1 MKRRFLIPFLLV
13 VLVVGGLLIHQW
25 LAPDQ
30 TPTLQLNDLSPE
42 AVLLSQGAIWPS
54 DTSHPLNQ
62 HAVEETWPTEGEGL
76 LAYQS
81 GEKLSAFL
89 PDQGVAVASYF
100 YRYDRAA
107 QAEQAAEQLAR
118 YLRGESG
125 LMAEKAGPQRA
136 AGFRGEGFLLS
147 GSEQDA
153 VYWFVGAQGKT
164 LFLLMVN
171 GMDASAVLS
180 VADVVVS
187 GLGGA

>member
-1 MKRRFLIPFLLV
+1 
-13 VLVVGGLLIHQW
+13 
-25 LAPDQ
+25 
-30 TPTLQLNDLSPE
+30 
-42 AVLLSQGAIWPS
+42 
-54 DTSHPLNQ
+54 
-62 HAVEETWPTEGEGL
+62 
-76 LAYQS
+76 
-81 GEKLSAFL
+81 
-89 PDQGVAVASYF
+89 
-100 YRYDRAA
+100 
-107 QAEQAAEQLAR
+107 
-118 YLRGESG
+118 
-125 LMAEKAGPQRA
+125 MAEKAGPQRA